1 MENQSGESLATAT
14 AGTTEGDAPGLAGIV
29 GRMRLMVGDTAL
41 GVLAVDNGRA
51 KLLPDGPP
59 VDVTAVCRSR
69 ELLIGLL
76 RGQINP
82 VMMALRSEGRLHGD
96 RERGVKIIYG
106 LRAGS
111 PFVQTQFDGKDK

>member
-14 AGTTEGDAPGLAGIV
+14 EGPAEGEAPGLAGLV

-51 KLLPDGPP
+51 KLDPDGPP
-59 VDVTAVCRSR
+59 VDVTAVVRSR
-69 ELLIGLL
+69 DLLIGLL
-76 RGQINP
+76 RGQVNP
-82 VMMALRSEGRLHGD
+82 VLMALRAQGRLHGD
-96 RERGVKIIYG
+96 RELGVKILYG

-111 PFVQTQFDGKDK
+111 PFAQTQFDGKDR

>member
-41 GVLAVDNGRA
+41 GVLAVDNGHA

-59 VDVTAVCRSR
+59 VDVTTVCRSR

-111 PFVQTQFDGKDK
+111 PFAQTQFDGKDK

>member
-14 AGTTEGDAPGLAGIV
+14 AGTEGDAPGLAGIV

-51 KLLPDGPP
+51 KVVPDGPP
-59 VDVTAVCRSR
+59 VDVTAVVRSR
-69 ELLIGLL
+69 ELLVGIL
-76 RGQINP
+76 RGQLNP
-82 VMMALRSEGRLHGD
+82 VLMALKAQGRLHGD
-96 RERGVKIIYG
+96 RVLGVKILYG